1 MSIEQRQP
9 RTALVHDAATAARLD
24 VAPTALPRARPLAAL
39 ARAVHVWALGARY
52 MTPAL
57 AGRLVRRGDG
67 SARAA
72 RRMFERLGA
81 TYVKFGQFVASAPG
95 IVGEDVAEEFRG
107 CLDTGPPVPF
117 DRVRTAI
124 ESELGRPLSEAF
136 GSFDEKPL
144 AAASIAVVHTATLRD
159 GTPVA
164 VKVLRPGIER
174 TAAMDLALL
183 ERLARFTA
191 ARGIDQAYNMV
202 GLVVGLR
209 LQVAE
214 ELDLRNEA
222 RTMDVFREL
231 YESYGLSLLVVPRVH
246 HELTTRRVVTME
258 LLDGAP
264 LDDLT
269 HAEALG
275 IDPAPLVRELL
286 KAWVLTGLRVGA
298 FHADIHAGNLLLL
311 RDGRLGMIDWGIVA
325 RMDEASRRMF
335 RRLCEASVGV
345 EEAWADIAELMIE
358 VNGPGL
364 YALGLTDEQI
374 HSFARATFE
383 PVLTQ
388 PLREVS
394 MAELMMNGD
403 DVVHKATG
411 ERPSRRS
418 LKDRWRL
425 MRDAAS
431 AYRAAAANRVFE
443 EPSMRMGF
451 LSMKQLVYLERYGRM
466 YIPDEALLGDPDFVR
481 SVLDGT
487 HGSDLTPGPLPEREG
502 ELTT

>member
-1 MSIEQRQP
+1 MRDSSSADTTEVGALSHGPDSARQS
-9 RTALVHDAATAARLD
+9 RTAGSEERLRLAIKPVVLPRGSWLAATRR
-24 VAPTALPRARPLAAL
+24 VA
-39 ARAVHVWALGARY
+39 HISFLGARHIA
-52 MTPAL
+52 PAML
-57 AGRLVRRGDG
+57 GRLARRGG
-67 SARAA
+67 NPARSAR
-72 RRMFERLGA
+72 RVFERLGS
-81 TYVKFGQFVASAPG
+81 TYIKFGQFVASAPG
-95 IVGEDVAEEFRG
+95 LVGETVADEFRS
-107 CLDTGPPVPF
+107 CLDTGPAVPF
-117 DRVRTAI
+117 EHIRAAI
-124 ESELGRPLSEAF
+124 EAELGRPLEEAF
-136 GSFDEKPL
+136 RDFEETPI
-144 AAASIAVVHTATLRD
+144 AAASIAVVHAATLPD
-159 GTPVA
+159 GRRVA
-164 VKVLRPGIER
+164 VKVLRPQIER
-174 TAAMDLALL
+174 TVATDLALL
-183 ERLARFTA
+183 ERMARFLA

-209 LQVAE
+209 MQIAE

-231 YESYGLSLLVVPRVH
+231 YERYGLSLLVVPRVH
-246 HELTTRRVVTME
+246 HELTNRRVVTME
-258 LLDGAP
+258 MLDGAP
-264 LDDLT
+264 LDDLAN
-269 HAEALG
+269 AEALG

-335 RRLCEASVGV
+335 RGLCQASVGV
-345 EEAWADIAELMIE
+345 EEAWEDIATLMIE

-364 YALGLTDEQI
+364 YALGLNDDQI
-374 HSFARATFE
+374 RSFARATFE

-388 PLREVS
+388 PLRDVS

-403 DVVHKATG
+403 DVVYKATG

-418 LKDRWRL
+418 LRDRWRL

-431 AYRAAAANRVFE
+431 AYRAAAANRAFE

-466 YIPDEALLGDPDFVR
+466 YIPDESLLGDADFVR

-487 HGSDLTPGPLPEREG
+487 HPT
-502 ELTT
+502 